1 MSIVYPAEQSFA
13 LLISM
18 IQSARHLFNQTFT
31 PERYQAL
38 LDQIETDFPG
48 QLGFRVAETPVFVPK
63 VLTDK
68 LLQASSD
75 IIDVITRDDF
85 RALTEAAIP
94 DEQRVPNEQPDGRNA
109 HANFLVIDFAV
120 CRDTNGEL
128 MPQLIEMQ
136 GFPSLNGFQPYLASQ
151 FRAHYPIPENLSHLF
166 TVGTNEDFNEA
177 MRSLIVGD
185 ADPDEVILLELF
197 PDEQKTRIDFSLTEK
212 MLGIRTVNLT
222 DVQKEG
228 RNLFYE
234 KDGERKRIRR
244 IYNRIILD
252 DLRNFP
258 DLQTDFNLT
267 DDVDVEWVGHPNWF
281 FRISKYA
288 LPLLKSPYVPVSYRL
303 SELTQIPDD
312 LDSYVLKPLFS
323 FAGSG
328 VNIHVTQSDIDAIPD
343 EQRSGYLLQKKVQY
357 EPVIESPDGLVK
369 CEIRMMFIWP
379 DNDERPTLITNLARL
394 SRGEMI
400 GVSFNKDKDWVGG
413 SVGFFEK

>member
-1 MSIVYPAEQSFA
+1 
-13 LLISM
+13 M
-18 IQSARHLFNQTFT
+18 IQSARHQFNQAFT

-38 LDQIETDFPG
+38 LDQIEADFPG
-48 QLGFRVAETPVFVPK
+48 QLGFRVAETPVFIPK

-68 LLQASSD
+68 LLKASSD
-75 IIDVITRDDF
+75 IIDVITQSDF
-85 RALTEAAIP
+85 CERTEAAIP
-94 DEQRVPNEQPDGRNA
+94 HEQRVPNEQLDGRDA

-120 CRDTNGEL
+120 CRDANGEL

-151 FRAHYPIPENLSHLF
+151 YRAHFPVPATLSHLF
-166 TVGTNEDFNEA
+166 SVDTEEGYADA
-177 MRSLIVGD
+177 LRKLIVGD
-185 ADPDEVILLELF
+185 ANPDEVILLELF
-197 PDEQKTRIDFSLTEK
+197 PNEQKTRIDFSLTEK

-222 DVQKEG
+222 DVQKVG

-234 KDGERKRIRR
+234 KDGERTKIRR

-303 SELTQIPDD
+303 SELTQIPAD
-312 LDSYVLKPLFS
+312 LDKYVLKPLFS

-328 VNIHVTQSDIDAIPD
+328 VNIHVTQADIDAIPD
-343 EQRSGYLLQKKVQY
+343 EQRSGYLLQQKVQY
-357 EPVIESPDGLVK
+357 EPIIESPDGLVK

-379 DNDERPTLITNLARL
+379 DADERPTLLTNLARL

-400 GVSFNKDKDWVGG
+400 GVNFNKDKDWVGG